1 VIGLVIAVIYGLST
15 DYEVFLV
22 SRMVEARER
31 GTWTAD
37 AIRIGTAT
45 TGRLI
50 TAAALVLVVVAGAFV
65 FSDLVMMKY
74 LAFGL
79 VTALL
84 LDATVVRMFL
94 VPSVMKL
101 LGDECWW
108 APRWMKRLQ
117 NRTWL
122 DEIDLPDERKRSA
135 VPEPEDEP
143 EEATVGADAPVPSW
157 GPLPRDPTHPAVDGS
172 SQPGAAARVAK
183 AARRANTPSRAD
195 TTPMP
200 NVRTD
205 GAGESP
211 TTRISSAENPE
222 KNVDGEARAPTQR
235 TDGGDPDA
243 TTAIPTPRHQDPDVT

>member
-1 VIGLVIAVIYGLST
+1 VLTWIFVEGHFSDWLNFTPTPLTAPVIGLVIAVIYGLST

-108 APRWMKRLQ
+108 RQ
-117 NRTWL
+117 
-122 DEIDLPDERKRSA
+122 
-135 VPEPEDEP
+135 
-143 EEATVGADAPVPSW
+143 
-157 GPLPRDPTHPAVDGS
+157 
-172 SQPGAAARVAK
+172 
-183 AARRANTPSRAD
+183 RR
-195 TTPMP
+195 
-200 NVRTD
+200 
-205 GAGESP
+205 
-211 TTRISSAENPE
+211 
-222 KNVDGEARAPTQR
+222 
-235 TDGGDPDA
+235 
-243 TTAIPTPRHQDPDVT
+243 